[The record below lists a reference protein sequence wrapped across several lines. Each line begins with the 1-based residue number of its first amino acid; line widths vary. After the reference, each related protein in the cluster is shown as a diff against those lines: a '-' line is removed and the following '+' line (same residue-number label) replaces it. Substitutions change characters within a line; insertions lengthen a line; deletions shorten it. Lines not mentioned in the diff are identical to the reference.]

1 MLVIFLESKAKLE
14 ALDDQYE
21 SYDNL
26 QISQKKALKNKSSL
40 RQKNVELLAVSD
52 RRYAGKRVNRRDLNS
67 PVEEDFKSSEA
78 SLESDNDS
86 GEDNILEFKK
96 KFMKET
102 NNTSK
107 KPNAFQESEDE
118 SELNESEED
127 EIEEE
132 DDEDEGEEE
141 EDDEDEGE
149 EEEDDE
155 DGDEGEE
162 EEEEE
167 GSIGSIDDNEEESEV
182 KTQNMSNSHD
192 SDINKGKSIQN
203 QLSLWDH
210 LLECRIKI
218 HKGINLCN
226 QLPQATSIF
235 KLFTKAS
242 GENHF
247 VAAGQGA
254 QVAIKSLLNN
264 CLELQ
269 VNHNIDTSEITYN
282 NSVYILRS
290 FFLNLIRKQKLL
302 QSENLLKRAGKTF

>member
-1 MLVIFLESKAKLE
+1 MFVIFLESRAKLE
-14 ALDDQYE
+14 SFDDQYD

-52 RRYAGKRVNRRDLNS
+52 SRYAGKRVNRRDLNS
-67 PVEEDFKSSEA
+67 PVEEDYKSSEA

-96 KFMKET
+96 KFIKET

-107 KPNAFQESEDE
+107 KLNAFQESEDE

-132 DDEDEGEEE
+132 DDEDQ
-141 EDDEDEGE
+141 GE

-155 DGDEGEE
+155 DGDEGEEEEEE

-226 QLPQATSIF
+226 QLPQATSNF

-269 VNHNIDTSEITYN
+269 VNHNIDTSQIT
-282 NSVYILRS
+282 
-290 FFLNLIRKQKLL
+290 
-302 QSENLLKRAGKTF
+302 

>member
-52 RRYAGKRVNRRDLNS
+52 SRYAGKRVNRRDLNS

-127 EIEEE
+127 EI
-132 DDEDEGEEE
+132 EE